1 MEEDPLELLKNST
14 LTILWSFEIGKV
26 KKLDKWVPHELTR
39 NRKNGSFQVLS
50 FLILYNNKNFLDR
63 IVTFEEKWILYPNWW
78 RPTWWLDQNEAPK
91 HFLKSH
97 LHQHRSW
104 LLSGG
109 LLPVWSTA
117 AFWILVKPLHSR
129 SMFIFFWSKSIG
141 CNENCNACSW
151 LWSWER
157 A

>member
-63 IVTFEEKWILYPNWW
+63 IVTFEEKWILYPNW
-78 RPTWWLDQNEAPK
+78 
-91 HFLKSH
+91 
-97 LHQHRSW
+97 
-104 LLSGG
+104 
-109 LLPVWSTA
+109 
-117 AFWILVKPLHSR
+117 
-129 SMFIFFWSKSIG
+129 
-141 CNENCNACSW
+141 
-151 LWSWER
+151 
-157 A
+157 